1 MLYLLGAI
9 FSIFPARRGVA
20 VLLMGTA
27 TLGAALWTWGMVAAQ
42 PPGPPPGPGAP
53 PPGGAPPGGVPN
65 IPGLPPIPGTTPEV
79 PEPKPIPPTV
89 PNYLELTVDES
100 LAAQRQNVQR
110 MLRDGNF
117 NAVAN
122 GQQVFRDYYV
132 NYFLPSWTQSAN
144 RPKLQQ
150 LRTQLTNSELGNMGR
165 AGGPPHDL
173 LVQLAVQTLTD
184 YVKNDQLDPAV
195 RVTAMLAIGELNDR
209 ERGVGSSQPPA
220 PCAAALPV
228 LIEALTDA
236 QQSDAVKL
244 AALVGLERHCVVG
257 IADANVL
264 NSQVIPLLL
273 SMAQEKNP
281 PAGREPEVHAWF
293 RARAIGI
300 LGGMQALGAN
310 AQVVQALA
318 GMVGDA
324 AEPVRVRLAAAQA
337 LGGLNL
343 ASAQGA
349 DFAGMAQ
356 ALGKMVLDLCV
367 ADVQA
372 SLAGSANKLSSRRIA
387 SYVYSAQTGLRAVR
401 SAVSGQP
408 VEQAAGKLSTALDG
422 VTKALNDAANARDPN
437 ADLLQRLPQALGTL
451 STAVQGLQPAAPA
464 APAATG
470 APATAAAPAG

>member
-1 MLYLLGAI
+1 MLYRMGAI
-9 FSIFPARRGVA
+9 LSVRRGVM
-20 VLLMGTA
+20 VLPIGTA
-27 TLGAALWTWGMVAAQ
+27 ALAAVCWAWGVVQAQ
-42 PPGPPPGPGAP
+42 PPGPPPGLGGPGPGA
-53 PPGGAPPGGVPN
+53 GAPPPGGVPN
-65 IPGLPPIPGTTPEV
+65 IPGLPPLPGTTPEV
-79 PEPKPIPPTV
+79 PEPKPVPPAV
-89 PNYLELTVDES
+89 PNYLELSVDNT

-110 MLRDGNF
+110 MLREGNF

-132 NYFLPSWTQSAN
+132 NYFLPSWTQAAN
-144 RPKLQQ
+144 RSKLQQ
-150 LRTQLTNSELGNMGR
+150 LRTQLTNSELGNMAR

-173 LVQLAVQTLTD
+173 LVQIALQTLAD
-184 YVKNDQLDPAV
+184 YVKNEQLDPAV
-195 RVTAMLAIGELNDR
+195 RVSAMLAIGELNDR
-209 ERGVGSSQPPA
+209 ERGVGSTQPPA

-228 LIEALTDA
+228 IIEALTDA

-244 AALVGLERHCVVG
+244 AALVGLERHCVIG

-281 PAGREPEVHAWF
+281 PAERDAEVHAWF

-310 AQVVQALA
+310 TQVVQALT

-343 ASAQGA
+343 SSAQGV
-349 DFAGMAQ
+349 DFAAVTQ

-401 SAVSGQP
+401 SAVGGQP
-408 VEQAAGKLSTALDG
+408 VEQAAAKLSTALDG
-422 VTKALNDAANARDPN
+422 VTKALNDAASARDPN
-437 ADLLQRLPQALGTL
+437 ADLLQRLPRALGTL
-451 STAVQGLQPAAPA
+451 STAVQALQPAAPPAATPTA
-464 APAATG
+464 APAA
-470 APATAAAPAG
+470 AAPTG